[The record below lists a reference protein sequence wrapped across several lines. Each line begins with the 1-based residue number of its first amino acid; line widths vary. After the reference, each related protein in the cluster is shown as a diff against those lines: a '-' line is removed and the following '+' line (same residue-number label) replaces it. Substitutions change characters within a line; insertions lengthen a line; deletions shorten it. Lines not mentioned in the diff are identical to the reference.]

1 MNNLSDE
8 QKKMLKNM
16 GALGY
21 QPDKI
26 STIMKLDLLELKAQF
41 DDKNSEVSKLY
52 IEGADFAAYIIDL
65 KLFEMAQSGDIKAM
79 DKLEKR
85 QKEMRSN
92 SLNNNGESDWGDIG
106 LGVFP

>member
-1 MNNLSDE
+1 MNNLTDE

-21 QPDKI
+21 QADKI
-26 STIMKLDLLELKAQF
+26 STIMKFDLAELKSQLE
-41 DDKNSEVSKLY
+41 DKNSEISKLY
-52 IEGADFAAYIIDL
+52 VEGADFAAYIIDL

-85 QKEMRSN
+85 QKEMKN
-92 SLNNNGESDWGDIG
+92 SSSSSVSSDWADVGFG
-106 LGVFP
+106 SFQ